1 MHDEAI
7 SRLDLKADLDRAI
20 TEDAVSVAYQPV
32 VSLET
37 GRIEGFEALARWDH
51 PTLGSISPNEF
62 IPLAEETGLI
72 GRLGHWVL
80 SRVCRDV
87 ADWRALLGP
96 VVPPVSVNLSPLQ
109 LADPELAD
117 QVAEVMAENG
127 LPPSAIVLEVTETG
141 LGTTDADVSSTLVE
155 IRALGIRLALDDFGT
170 GHSSLSRLGS
180 YPFDVVKIDRSFVIR
195 MTDGHRDQAVVQAVL
210 HLADAFAMDVIAEG
224 VETQDQRQLL
234 VDLGCERVQGFLFSR
249 PVIPTEAFRLLA
261 AATSLG

>member
-1 MHDEAI
+1 MSVGIALSDGETPARDLLRNADLAMYTAKREGGACFRVYAAGMHDEAI

-117 QVAEVMAENG
+117 AG
-127 LPPSAIVLEVTETG
+127 G
-141 LGTTDADVSSTLVE
+141 
-155 IRALGIRLALDDFGT
+155 RA
-170 GHSSLSRLGS
+170 
-180 YPFDVVKIDRSFVIR
+180 
-195 MTDGHRDQAVVQAVL
+195 
-210 HLADAFAMDVIAEG
+210 
-224 VETQDQRQLL
+224 
-234 VDLGCERVQGFLFSR
+234 
-249 PVIPTEAFRLLA
+249 
-261 AATSLG
+261 